1 MKLIKNIILSLSAGF
16 LIIGIH
22 QTITLG
28 FEVSYWIFMLSISM
42 FLFYR
47 LINNGEKDPDKKKKK
62 EKKAN
67 VRKSKKK
74 DQLVM
79 NRQAKRHMERMK

>member
-1 MKLIKNIILSLSAGF
+1 MKLVKIIVLSLSAAF

-22 QTITLG
+22 QTIVLG
-28 FEVSYWIFMLSISM
+28 FEVSYWIFMLTISM

-47 LINNGEKDPDKKKKK
+47 LLGTSEKDGEKKKKVKKVPK
-62 EKKAN
+62 EK
-67 VRKSKKK
+67 KSKKK
-74 DQLVM
+74 DQIVM

>member
-1 MKLIKNIILSLSAGF
+1 MKLAKNIVLSLSAAF

-47 LINNGEKDPDKKKKK
+47 LIGSADKGPKKKKPK
-62 EKKAN
+62 DKPAKKVAKKG
-67 VRKSKKK
+67 RKK
-74 DQLVM
+74 DQ
-79 NRQAKRHMERMK
+79 MKKICFEIVR

>member
-1 MKLIKNIILSLSAGF
+1 MKLVKNIVLSLSAAF

-28 FEVSYWIFMLSISM
+28 FEVSYWIFMLTISM

-47 LINNGEKDPDKKKKK
+47 LLNNSEKDPDKKKKK
-62 EKKAN
+62 EKTVKPK
-67 VRKSKKK
+67 KSRKK
-74 DQLVM
+74 DQMVM